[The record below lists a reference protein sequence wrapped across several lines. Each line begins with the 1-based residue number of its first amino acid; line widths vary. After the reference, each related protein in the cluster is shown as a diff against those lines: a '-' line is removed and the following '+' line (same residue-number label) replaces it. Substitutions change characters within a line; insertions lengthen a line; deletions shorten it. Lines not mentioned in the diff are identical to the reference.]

1 MGKMLRLF
9 QDDLRRIGSNTITLL
24 VVIGLVLIPSLFSW
38 YNLLAC
44 WDVFENTGHL
54 KVAVA
59 NDDEGYQ
66 SDLVPLKVQMG
77 DQVVSALRANDQMDW
92 VFCDSEEAIDG
103 ARSGRYYAAVVIPA
117 SFSRDMMSVFSAS
130 AKQAPLV
137 YYTNE
142 KVNAIAPKMTDIGAD
157 SISNQV
163 NTVFEQTLSEIA
175 LSVASSLL
183 DYSDRAD
190 ADGRLGTLARSI
202 GEAGGRLQ
210 QSAAIMEAYQGVL
223 KTAEAL
229 VADGS
234 GLLDQVQQQATAT
247 EGSYEQARQAID
259 EALAACEAANRDL
272 EEALG
277 SVSEGAQES
286 RAALD
291 AVYDDGHE
299 VALSTMGVLDSM
311 AKLLDDLGLPDGA
324 QQIRAAR
331 SEVEAADQ
339 AAANERTAALSYY
352 DEATGSLADAESD
365 YTSQVEPQMRTLMD
379 AMGHARDAIGRTAQ
393 TLGQA
398 ASGLDGSGDSLRS
411 KLQSGSDALGS
422 AAGKLEDSG
431 TQLQGL
437 GDRLAQALAS
447 GDSTELRSVIGS
459 DPRQFA
465 QSVAAPIALERI
477 AVYPVSNFGSAM
489 APLYT
494 TLALW
499 IGALL
504 IMVAMKTQPGPEA
517 LQKLGD
523 PTLRQVFF
531 GRFLTVA
538 FISILQST
546 VLALGNLFFIGVQA
560 QHPWLYLVCFW
571 TAGLVFAFIMY
582 TLVSLFAN
590 LGKALGVILLVVQIS
605 GGGGSYP
612 LALLPQPVQE
622 ISPFLPITHAVEAMR
637 AAMFGVYANDFWGSI
652 GALLLFTI
660 PLLVLVIVLI
670 GPLKKFVPRFVER
683 IEASKVM

>member
-234 GLLDQVQQQATAT
+234 GLLDQVQQQATAA

-393 TLGQA
+393 TLDQA

>member
-1 MGKMLRLF
+1 MGKMLLIFR
-9 QDDLRRIGSNTITLL
+9 DDLRRIGSNTITLL

-59 NDDEGYQ
+59 NEDEGYQ

-77 DQVVSALRANDQMDW
+77 DQVVSALRANDQMEW
-92 VFCDSEEAIDG
+92 IFCDSEEAIDG

-117 SFSRDMMSVFSAS
+117 TFSRDMMSVFSAS
-130 AKQAPLV
+130 AEQAPLV

-175 LSVASSLL
+175 LNVASSLME
-183 DYSDRAD
+183 YSDRAD
-190 ADGRLGTLARSI
+190 ADGRLGTLARHIS
-202 GEAGGRLQ
+202 EAGAGLRQ
-210 QSAAIMEAYQGVL
+210 GAAIMEAYRGVL
-223 KTAEAL
+223 QAAEAL

-234 GLLDQVQQQATAT
+234 ALLDQVQQQATAAG
-247 EGSYEQARQAID
+247 ESYQQACKAAD
-259 EALAACEAANRDL
+259 DALAACDSAGRNL
-272 EEALG
+272 QEALD
-277 SVSEGAQES
+277 SVDAGAQES
-286 RAALD
+286 REALD

-299 VALSTMGVLDSM
+299 VVHSAMGVLDSM
-311 AKLLDDLGLPDGA
+311 AKVLDNLGLTEAA
-324 QQIRAAR
+324 QQIRTAR
-331 SEVEAADQ
+331 SEIEEADR
-339 AAANERTAALSYY
+339 AAANERTAALGDF
-352 DEATGSLADAESD
+352 DEAAGHLSDAETN
-365 YTSQVEPQMRTLMD
+365 YTSEVEPQLKTLTS
-379 AMGHARDAIGRTAQ
+379 AMGSARDAVERTAQ

-411 KLQSGSDALGS
+411 KLQSGSDALGG
-422 AAGKLEDSG
+422 AAGKLEESG
-431 TQLQGL
+431 THLEDL
-437 GDRLAQALAS
+437 GNSLVEALAS
-447 GDSTELRSVIGS
+447 GDSAQLRSIIGP
-459 DPRQFA
+459 DARQFA

-504 IMVAMKTQPGPEA
+504 IMVAMKTQPSPEA
-517 LQKLGD
+517 LRRLGD

-538 FISILQST
+538 VISLLQST
-546 VLALGNLFFIGVQA
+546 VLALGNLLFIGVQA

-571 TAGLVFAFIMY
+571 VAGLVFAFIMY
-582 TLVSLFAN
+582 TLVALFAN

-612 LALLPQPVQE
+612 LALLPQPIQE

-637 AAMFGVYANDFWGSI
+637 AAMFGVYANDFWTSI
-652 GALLLFTI
+652 GALLLFVL
-660 PLLVLVIVLI
+660 PLLVLIIALI